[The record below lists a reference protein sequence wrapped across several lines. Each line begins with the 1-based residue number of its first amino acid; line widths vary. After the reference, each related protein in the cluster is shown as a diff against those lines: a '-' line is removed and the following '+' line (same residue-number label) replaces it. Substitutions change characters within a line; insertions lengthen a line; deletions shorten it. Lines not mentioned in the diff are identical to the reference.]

1 MTAFSVDRNGGSVNG
16 QKWCHQA
23 FRCPVL
29 GQDIPAGAGLSG
41 PESGG
46 QATGIMICE
55 MTLTQA
61 YDEILDF
68 HAAGTTAESIAN
80 FRPSEEAQ
88 TRVRELI
95 ARRSDATIAPAEEE
109 ELEEYLRLEHLMIMA
124 KARAQVRL
132 RS

>member
-1 MTAFSVDRNGGSVNG
+1 
-16 QKWCHQA
+16 
-23 FRCPVL
+23 
-29 GQDIPAGAGLSG
+29 
-41 PESGG
+41 
-46 QATGIMICE
+46 

-68 HAAGTTAESIAN
+68 LAAGTTAEDIAN

-88 TRVRELI
+88 ARVRELVELRHEQKI
-95 ARRSDATIAPAEEE
+95 GPAENE

-132 RS
+132 QG